1 MKKNYSIASVYPF
14 PFYIGDGHDTNF
26 SLIRGNKIFSSEEGK
41 ISGIVNS
48 QSERFPE
55 RSMLSACKEFDIELK
70 DIDHWVFGLPGDTP
84 IKPALKYFFS
94 VFKGN
99 SYEFLKKNKRIFFVN
114 HHLSHA
120 SLAVYGSGLSRG
132 AFLCLDDGGEESFPY
147 GTAWGSFKDG
157 KINLIGKYNIGGWG
171 ITRFHNFICEAIGYL
186 GNVDNGKV
194 MGLAGYG
201 QVRKNLY
208 TKLKKFLLVSKDGFT
223 ANFLL
228 RHNPIK
234 SRSRL
239 NKLKLDSYQR
249 YKVLN
254 SSNPPKELKEITK
267 YFSPIDIAA
276 TGQKVVEDVTLEVV
290 KNIINRTKEKN
301 IVCSGGFFQNVSFN
315 NRLLEL
321 NLKNVYIPSAPNDAG
336 LSLGAALYHK
346 MSIEKKGSNK
356 ILSPYLGPSFSEN
369 EIENLLK
376 EFKLKYYKSKNICKE
391 TAKFL
396 SKGKI
401 IGWFQGKSE
410 LGPRALGSRSV
421 LADPRNIKNKAKI
434 NQHLKKRDWFMPY
447 APSILEEYMK
457 FFFDNKIK
465 TPYMS
470 FALKIKK
477 NSNKIPAAV
486 HVDNT
491 CRPQTVSKKFSPK
504 FHELIKEF
512 YKISKVP
519 AVLNTSFNRHGIAT
533 IATPRNAIEH
543 LLNGCVD
550 LLAIEDFIVYPNK
563 KASNDYEKILPEKHY
578 VFIEKIYHIIEAL
591 LKNDKDYI
599 KILKSNKRLLDD
611 LSINFSKKDKS
622 MRIKKDNIKLENIS
636 REYLWKKLI
645 PSISKINF

>member
-1 MKKNYSIASVYPF
+1 MKQLV
-14 PFYIGDGHDTNF
+14 
-26 SLIRGNKIFSSEEGK
+26 
-41 ISGIVNS
+41 
-48 QSERFPE
+48 
-55 RSMLSACKEFDIELK
+55 
-70 DIDHWVFGLPGDTP
+70 
-84 IKPALKYFFS
+84 
-94 VFKGN
+94 
-99 SYEFLKKNKRIFFVN
+99 
-114 HHLSHA
+114 
-120 SLAVYGSGLSRG
+120 
-132 AFLCLDDGGEESFPY
+132 
-147 GTAWGSFKDG
+147 
-157 KINLIGKYNIGGWG
+157 
-171 ITRFHNFICEAIGYL
+171 L

-336 LSLGAALYHK
+336 LSLGLHCITK
-346 MSIEKKGSNK
+346 MSIEKKGQINF
-356 ILSPYLGPSFSEN
+356 ILILVSFPEN

-391 TAKFL
+391 TAKL
-396 SKGKI
+396 PSKEN
-401 IGWFQGKSE
+401 IGWFQGKSGLIPCRFE
-410 LGPRALGSRSV
+410 KCPCRS
-421 LADPRNIKNKAKI
+421 RNIKNKAKI
-434 NQHLKKRDWFMPY
+434 NQQLKKRDWFMPY

-519 AVLNTSFNRHGIAT
+519 AVLNEFQ
-533 IATPRNAIEH
+533 
-543 LLNGCVD
+543 
-550 LLAIEDFIVYPNK
+550 
-563 KASNDYEKILPEKHY
+563 
-578 VFIEKIYHIIEAL
+578 
-591 LKNDKDYI
+591 
-599 KILKSNKRLLDD
+599 
-611 LSINFSKKDKS
+611 
-622 MRIKKDNIKLENIS
+622 
-636 REYLWKKLI
+636 
-645 PSISKINF
+645 